1 MNPAR
6 IPVDTKVLPT
16 AVPRRFPGSG
26 DAVLVIH
33 GYTGWPGEL
42 AFLGDRLAG
51 QGLAV
56 SIPRLPGH
64 GTNGRDFLQTGWRDW
79 LRASVDAYLE
89 LAASHPRVHVVGFSM
104 GGLLAIILAA
114 RFPVGRLC
122 LVAPGVRIS
131 NPLLPLA
138 PMLALFT
145 RHLRWQDAVPRG
157 LVDPEDEKVLAREYW
172 SWRFGSQSAS
182 FRHLQRMANRMLGYV
197 TADTLVV
204 LGGKDPTVPLS
215 AWDFIRER
223 IGGRVLERTVFP
235 ESVHQVLSGEDRGP
249 ASEAIVRWLSASGGQ
264 PPAGAYG

>member
-1 MNPAR
+1 VNPNL
-6 IPVDTKVLPT
+6 IPADTRVLPT
-16 AVPRRFPGSG
+16 AVPRRIPGNG

-33 GYTGWPGEL
+33 GFTGWPGEL
-42 AFLGDRLAG
+42 AFLGDRLAER
-51 QGLAV
+51 GLAV

-64 GTNGRDFLQTGWRDW
+64 GTNGRDFMQTGWRDW

-89 LAASHPRVHVVGFSM
+89 LAASRPRVHVVGFSM

-131 NPLLPLA
+131 NPLLALA
-138 PMLALFT
+138 PMLALFA
-145 RHLRWQDAVPRG
+145 RHVRWHDAVPRG
-157 LVDPEDEKVLAREYW
+157 MVDPEDEKVLAREYW

-182 FRHLQRMANRMLGYV
+182 FLRLHRMANRMLGRV

-204 LGGKDPTVPLS
+204 LGGRDPTVPLS

-223 IGGRVLERTVFP
+223 IGSRVLERVVFP
-235 ESVHQVLSGEDRGP
+235 ESVHQILSGDDRGP
-249 ASEAIVRWLSASGGQ
+249 ASEAIVRWLTA
-264 PPAGAYG
+264 PAPTGTVRA